1 MNNVPSESYGLNL
14 DEIEKKKSL
23 YSDRFKTLF
32 NFHRTE
38 KTKVAHDLINMTIG
52 NTKGKKKKI
61 KGKFEYFS
69 II

>member
-1 MNNVPSESYGLNL
+1 MNNVQNEKYGLNL
-14 DEIEKKKSL
+14 DEVEKKKSL
-23 YSDRFKTLF
+23 SSDRFRTLF
-32 NFHRTE
+32 NFHRIE

-69 II
+69 IT